1 MTEKREFNGE
11 TQFTKLWDNQF
22 KVEKDTHAVSEINAL
37 DQFKLLADAMNKI
50 KSMIQQAKTMQD
62 SVKQHVDWYN
72 TRVEI
77 LNKAK
82 KECGFDYKDLVA
94 IDMKDLENLITCD
107 PTLRHIIRLLKFTF
121 HLTNCL
127 YRFHIWNMR
136 FHRLYIL
143 EFLHRLFQPLCIM

>member
-1 MTEKREFNGE
+1 
-11 TQFTKLWDNQF
+11 
-22 KVEKDTHAVSEINAL
+22 L
-37 DQFKLLADAMNKI
+37 DQLKLLADAMNKI

-107 PTLRHIIRLLKFTF
+107 PTKLPKID
-121 HLTNCL
+121 
-127 YRFHIWNMR
+127 
-136 FHRLYIL
+136 L
-143 EFLHRLFQPLCIM
+143 EKEEK

>member
-94 IDMKDLENLITCD
+94 IVMKDLENLITCD
-107 PTLRHIIRLLKFTF
+107 PTKLPKID
-121 HLTNCL
+121 
-127 YRFHIWNMR
+127 
-136 FHRLYIL
+136 L
-143 EFLHRLFQPLCIM
+143 EKEEK